1 MAADLLVVL
10 LLVLM
15 LEMLMVLLY
24 KVVLMMLD
32 PVLVLSSSVLYDV
45 HRLQVL
51 ERVTVVRVGSAVE
64 GGRLQEDHNQFRLIL

>member
-32 PVLVLSSSVLYDV
+32 PVLVLSSAPVLYDV

-51 ERVTVVRVGSAVE
+51 ERVTVVRVGGAVE
-64 GGRLQEDHNQFRLIL
+64 GRRLQED